1 MPLRFTRRVIVN
13 LLQGTILVILIATA
27 GYISIGR
34 ILVSN
39 VGKFRIEIEEAL
51 SRRLNVD
58 VHIGHL
64 EGDWEYLDPRFTIDD
79 LVIGDPAL
87 PAIKIGHVS
96 ARIDTLGSLRE
107 LSPVVRNLDIAGLA
121 FSMSQRDDDT
131 WQVDGMPRGE
141 RRPFNA
147 DPLLVSVRYLHG
159 VDVSRVNIDVKARH
173 RLYHIT
179 NQKNK
184 PFELVQEGIQKTF
197 YMPLSISHT
206 GNRTANQFELLGRY
220 MGDPRDLAGFS
231 ANLYMRLPEIE
242 VSDFL
247 PQKIGGIT
255 LNRIGLRGQLWLDS
269 NHGEFEVRGLP
280 VINEISILH
289 NNKPVTLVRNLSAT
303 IAGSTWPQ
311 GDWQVHLADIK
322 AKIGDVEW
330 QGRSAD
336 VLVSHKPAGWSW
348 AAGVPS
354 VDIAQVMQMVKS
366 IGVSGGYLSSQ
377 NIAVIDALKP
387 GGKLK
392 DLWVK
397 QGTGGVPIRLVAMLD
412 GAHVNPYLR
421 APGLSALNGFISL
434 TPNVGYV
441 DIDNDKPFKV
451 DTSMFPQAWQVDS
464 AAGQIRYDRSGG
476 RLNFSSGP
484 MHMNLGAMKG
494 IVRVSVNLPPSS
506 SSICRLMFMALSGLR
521 ISWVRPRASS
531 DV

>member
-269 NHGEFEVRGLP
+269 NHG
-280 VINEISILH
+280 
-289 NNKPVTLVRNLSAT
+289 A
-303 IAGSTWPQ
+303 
-311 GDWQVHLADIK
+311 
-322 AKIGDVEW
+322 
-330 QGRSAD
+330 
-336 VLVSHKPAGWSW
+336 WSPTRCSS
-348 AAGVPS
+348 PS
-354 VDIAQVMQMVKS
+354 
-366 IGVSGGYLSSQ
+366 
-377 NIAVIDALKP
+377 
-387 GGKLK
+387 
-392 DLWVK
+392 
-397 QGTGGVPIRLVAMLD
+397 R
-412 GAHVNPYLR
+412 
-421 APGLSALNGFISL
+421 
-434 TPNVGYV
+434 
-441 DIDNDKPFKV
+441 
-451 DTSMFPQAWQVDS
+451 
-464 AAGQIRYDRSGG
+464 
-476 RLNFSSGP
+476 
-484 MHMNLGAMKG
+484 
-494 IVRVSVNLPPSS
+494 
-506 SSICRLMFMALSGLR
+506 
-521 ISWVRPRASS
+521 
-531 DV
+531 